1 MPSSRPSIVAI
12 SIALTRAQTDL
23 GGTPGTYKGEKKN
36 GKRHGKGTYT
46 YPDGCEYYGD
56 WVDKAQK
63 ALLLEQLRGLRGRK
77 LVWWLDSPLPGVAL
91 ALARRMPLDVVVM
104 DVRMPR
110 VGGLAAAERIRTDAQ
125 VREQGGPPGIV
136 LMTALDLEDFVGPSA
151 EVGADALLYKDVEPE
166 ALLAAVLAA
175 ATTGRARA

>member
-1 MPSSRPSIVAI
+1 MSRVEPVAALLVDDSSQQRLGWRMILEAHPDIEVVAE
-12 SIALTRAQTDL
+12 A
-23 GGTPGTYKGEKKN
+23 
-36 GKRHGKGTYT
+36 
-46 YPDGCEYYGD
+46 PDG
-56 WVDKAQK
+56 A
-63 ALLLEQLRGLRGRK
+63 R
-77 LVWWLDSPLPGVAL
+77 AL

-175 ATTGRARA
+175 ATTGRAHA

>member
-1 MPSSRPSIVAI
+1 MSTVEPVAALLVDDSSQQRLGWRMVLEAHPDIEVVAE
-12 SIALTRAQTDL
+12 A
-23 GGTPGTYKGEKKN
+23 
-36 GKRHGKGTYT
+36 
-46 YPDGCEYYGD
+46 PDG
-56 WVDKAQK
+56 A
-63 ALLLEQLRGLRGRK
+63 R
-77 LVWWLDSPLPGVAL
+77 AL

-175 ATTGRARA
+175 ASTGRARA

>member
-1 MPSSRPSIVAI
+1 MSTIEPLSALLVDDSSQQRLGWRMILEAHPDIEVVAE
-12 SIALTRAQTDL
+12 A
-23 GGTPGTYKGEKKN
+23 
-36 GKRHGKGTYT
+36 
-46 YPDGCEYYGD
+46 PDG
-56 WVDKAQK
+56 A
-63 ALLLEQLRGLRGRK
+63 R
-77 LVWWLDSPLPGVAL
+77 AL

-175 ATTGRARA
+175 ATTGRAHA

>member
-1 MPSSRPSIVAI
+1 MSTVEPVSALLVDDSSQQRLGWRMILEAHPDIEVVAE
-12 SIALTRAQTDL
+12 A
-23 GGTPGTYKGEKKN
+23 
-36 GKRHGKGTYT
+36 
-46 YPDGCEYYGD
+46 PDG
-56 WVDKAQK
+56 A
-63 ALLLEQLRGLRGRK
+63 R
-77 LVWWLDSPLPGVAL
+77 AL

-110 VGGLAAAERIRTDAQ
+110 VGGLTAAERIRADAQ

>member
-1 MPSSRPSIVAI
+1 MSTVEPVAALLVDDSSQQRLGWRMVLEAHPDIEVVAE
-12 SIALTRAQTDL
+12 A
-23 GGTPGTYKGEKKN
+23 
-36 GKRHGKGTYT
+36 
-46 YPDGCEYYGD
+46 PDG
-56 WVDKAQK
+56 A
-63 ALLLEQLRGLRGRK
+63 R
-77 LVWWLDSPLPGVAL
+77 AL

-110 VGGLAAAERIRTDAQ
+110 VGGLTAAERIRTDEQ

>member
-1 MPSSRPSIVAI
+1 MSTVEPVAALLVDDSSQQRLGWRMVLEAHPDIEVVAE
-12 SIALTRAQTDL
+12 A
-23 GGTPGTYKGEKKN
+23 
-36 GKRHGKGTYT
+36 
-46 YPDGCEYYGD
+46 PDG
-56 WVDKAQK
+56 A
-63 ALLLEQLRGLRGRK
+63 R
-77 LVWWLDSPLPGVAL
+77 AL

-110 VGGLAAAERIRTDAQ
+110 VGGLTAAERIRTDAQ

>member
-1 MPSSRPSIVAI
+1 MSTVEPVAALLVDDSSQQRLGWRMVLEAHPDIEVVAE
-12 SIALTRAQTDL
+12 A
-23 GGTPGTYKGEKKN
+23 
-36 GKRHGKGTYT
+36 
-46 YPDGCEYYGD
+46 PDG
-56 WVDKAQK
+56 A
-63 ALLLEQLRGLRGRK
+63 R
-77 LVWWLDSPLPGVAL
+77 AL

>member
-1 MPSSRPSIVAI
+1 MSTVEPVAALLVDDSSQQRLGWRMILEAHPDIEVVAE
-12 SIALTRAQTDL
+12 A
-23 GGTPGTYKGEKKN
+23 
-36 GKRHGKGTYT
+36 
-46 YPDGCEYYGD
+46 PDG
-56 WVDKAQK
+56 A
-63 ALLLEQLRGLRGRK
+63 R
-77 LVWWLDSPLPGVAL
+77 AL

-110 VGGLAAAERIRTDAQ
+110 VGGLTAAERIRADLQ

-175 ATTGRARA
+175 ATTGRAHA